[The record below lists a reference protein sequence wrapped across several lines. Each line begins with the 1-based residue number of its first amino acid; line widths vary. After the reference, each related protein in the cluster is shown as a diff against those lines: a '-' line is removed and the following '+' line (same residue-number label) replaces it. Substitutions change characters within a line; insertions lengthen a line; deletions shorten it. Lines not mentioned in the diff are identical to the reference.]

1 LKENLRE
8 KKLVLLT
15 VVGSLLTDVDNAVSS
30 EAWEFS
36 LPFDAAIFWVY
47 TYIAAKKKLLNAT
60 YIENTTELLGFWV
73 GSPN

>member
-1 LKENLRE
+1 M
-8 KKLVLLT
+8 LLT
-15 VVGSLLTDVDNAVSS
+15 VVDSLLTYVDTAVSS

-36 LPFDAAIFWVY
+36 LPFDAATFWVY
-47 TYIAAKKKLLNAT
+47 TYIVAKKLLNAI